1 MIVMSLNNFILIHLH
16 LLDGIYKFHL
26 VTNMINDLF
35 HKIYR
40 NFFKWDVCN
49 NICKCYLRLLAV
61 PWMIGVGV

>member
-35 HKIYR
+35 S
-40 NFFKWDVCN
+40 FE
-49 NICKCYLRLLAV
+49 
-61 PWMIGVGV
+61 P